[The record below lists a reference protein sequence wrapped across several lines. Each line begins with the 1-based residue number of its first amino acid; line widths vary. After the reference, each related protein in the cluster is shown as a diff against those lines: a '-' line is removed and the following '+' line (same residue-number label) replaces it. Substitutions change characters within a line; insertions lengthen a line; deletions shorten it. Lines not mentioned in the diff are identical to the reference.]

1 VTGSDPAGTSGAA
14 SAGTSGAASAEV
26 PFLDGARLRALVPMT
41 SAVVCIEAAL
51 SEGSAP
57 GGAPPRTAVLTGAG
71 EVLLMP
77 AATSRFVGVKLVTVA
92 PDNPALGLPRVQGI
106 YVLLDGRT
114 LTPVAL
120 LDGVALTAL
129 RTPAVSAV
137 ALRHL
142 SASGP
147 VRVVVIGT
155 GPQGYGHL
163 EGVLAVRQVTHVTV
177 AGRDR
182 AKAERMAMWCR
193 GQGLP
198 AAAVAGS
205 DLPEGLE
212 GPIRSADVVVC
223 ATSSRWPVF
232 DSHWLAGTATV
243 IAVGSHEPDSREVD
257 AELVARANVIVETR
271 GSALREAGDIV
282 LAMRELPADPGVIT
296 SDLGELVRGLARLDR
311 TRPSLFKS
319 VGEAWE
325 DLVVAAQAYDQL
337 VGS

>member
-1 VTGSDPAGTSGAA
+1 VSGQGLTG
-14 SAGTSGAASAEV
+14 V
-26 PFLDGARLRALVPMT
+26 PFIDGARLRALVPIT
-41 SAVVCIEAAL
+41 SAVVCLEAAL

-57 GGAPPRTAVLTGAG
+57 GVAPPRTAVLTGAG

-77 AATSRFVGVKLVTVA
+77 AATSRFVGVKVATVA
-92 PDNPALGLPRVQGI
+92 PDNPSLGLSRVQGI

-142 SASGP
+142 SRPGP
-147 VRVVVIGT
+147 VRAVVIGT

-163 EGVLAVRQVTHVTV
+163 AALLALRQISHVTV
-177 AGRDR
+177 AGRGR
-182 AKAERMAMWCR
+182 EKAERMARWCLQ
-193 GQGLP
+193 QGLP
-198 AAAVAGS
+198 ASMVAGS
-205 DLPEGLE
+205 DLPEHLQ
-212 GPIRSADVVVC
+212 GPIESADVVVC

-232 DSHWLAGTATV
+232 DSRWLADTATV

-257 AELVARANVIVETR
+257 ADLVARANVVVETR

-282 LAMRELPADPGVIT
+282 LAMRELAAGPEVIT
-296 SDLGELVRGLARLDR
+296 SDLAQLVRGLARLDPR
-311 TRPSLFKS
+311 RPSLFES

-337 VGS
+337 LGM